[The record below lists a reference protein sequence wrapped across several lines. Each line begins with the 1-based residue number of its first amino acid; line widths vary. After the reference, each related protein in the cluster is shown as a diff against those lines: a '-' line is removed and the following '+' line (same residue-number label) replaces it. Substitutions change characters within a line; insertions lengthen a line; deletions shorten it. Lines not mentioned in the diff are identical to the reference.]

1 MIARFAYRHNV
12 GAAFRDIARRAADA
26 TALAYPGD
34 SQVSYRELSAIA
46 DSVAA
51 ALAARG
57 VKRHD
62 VVGIVHSKTVSCF
75 ATMLACL
82 KLGAPYVNIDD
93 QNPPP
98 RLRHI
103 VASCRPVLIVGDQIS
118 DGVRQLISDTGIAFF
133 DLCDP
138 SGAAGPNAVAVAEP
152 RARDPVTGA
161 DPAYIMYTSGST
173 GIPKGAIITH
183 ANVLNFADWCATRFH
198 IGPGDVLSNVNPMHF
213 DNSVFDFYASL
224 LNGAALAPVPSDVVA
239 QPERM
244 LSRLEEAGCTVWF
257 SVPSLLIYLTTLK
270 LLSVNR
276 LPAVRMFVFG
286 GEGYPKP
293 ELRKLFDTFGARSR
307 LINVYGPTECTCICS
322 AWDVRR
328 EDLDD
333 ANGFVTLGP
342 LADNFSGLVLDEDN
356 RVLEPGETGEL
367 CLLGPQV
374 GLGYVNDAER
384 TACAFVANPAN
395 DAWPE
400 RMYRTGDLV
409 RMRKGGE
416 MVDFVGRKDNQVKHM
431 GYRIEL
437 EEIEVALNQIPGV
450 VQSAVLQ
457 VASRR
462 DMKALVAYV
471 VSNEQLTPDDLREQL
486 AAYLPPYM
494 VPQRFVVRMD
504 LPKNANGKVDRRALA
519 REFGED
525 ATVNP

>member
-1 MIARFAYRHNV
+1 MIARLGYRHNA
-12 GAAFRDIARRAADA
+12 GAAFREIARRAGDA
-26 TALAYPGD
+26 TALAYPD
-34 SQVSYRELSAIA
+34 NSRVSYSELSAMADRIA
-46 DSVAA
+46 ATLV
-51 ALAARG
+51 ARG
-57 VKRHD
+57 VRRHD
-62 VVGIVHSKTVSCF
+62 VVGIVHSKSPSCF

-82 KLGAPYVNIDD
+82 KLGAPYVNIDE

-98 RLRHI
+98 RLGHI
-103 VASCRPVLIVGDQIS
+103 FASCRPVLVIGDRIS
-118 DGVRQLISDTGIAFF
+118 DAVRQVVSETGIAFF
-133 DLCDP
+133 DFCDP
-138 SGAAGPNAVAVAEP
+138 SDAAELSAVPAPERHV
-152 RARDPVTGA
+152 RDPVTGA

-173 GIPKGAIITH
+173 GTPKGAIITH
-183 ANVLNFADWCATRFH
+183 ANVLNFADWCATRFD

-213 DNSVFDFYASL
+213 DNSVFDFYAAV
-224 LNGAALAPVPSDVVA
+224 LNGAALVPVLPDVVA

-244 LSRLEEAGCTVWF
+244 LAQLEEAGCTVWF

-270 LLSVNR
+270 LLSADR
-276 LPAVRMFVFG
+276 LPAVRAFVFG

-293 ELRKLFDTFGARSR
+293 ELRKLFAAFGARSR

-328 EDLDD
+328 EDLEDV
-333 ANGFVTLGP
+333 NGFVTLGP

-356 RVLEPGETGEL
+356 CILEPGETGEL

-384 TACAFVANPAN
+384 TARAFVANPAN

-409 RMRKGGE
+409 RVQKDGE
-416 MVDFVGRKDNQVKHM
+416 TIDFVGRKDNQIKHM

-437 EEIEVALNQIPGV
+437 EEIEMALNQIPGV

-457 VASRR
+457 VAARR
-462 DMKALVAYV
+462 DMKVLVACV
-471 VSNEQLTPDDLREQL
+471 VSDAQLTQDELREQL

-494 VPQRFVVRMD
+494 LPQRFVVRPD
-504 LPKNANGKVDRRALA
+504 LPKNANGKVDRLALA
-519 REFGED
+519 REVSE
-525 ATVNP
+525 VSIS